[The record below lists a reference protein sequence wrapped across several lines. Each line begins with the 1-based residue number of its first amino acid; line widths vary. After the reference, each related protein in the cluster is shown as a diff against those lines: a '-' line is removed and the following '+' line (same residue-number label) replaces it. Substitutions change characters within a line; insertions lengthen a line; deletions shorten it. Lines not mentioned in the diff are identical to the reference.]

1 MESVPSIVTGILI
14 VPIDFYIKYNIET
27 YIKKEI
33 IRNRKEYPKYLNR
46 EKTQSQLQSIFS
58 KSESRFNMSARLL
71 APLFHFGTSVDG
83 LNISEKSDTSLFSA

>member
-1 MESVPSIVTGILI
+1 MESVSGIVAGILI

-46 EKTQSQLQSIFS
+46 EKTQSQLQNIFS
-58 KSESRFNMSARLL
+58 KSESRFNVSARLL
-71 APLFHFGTSVDG
+71 ALRSSLRSV
-83 LNISEKSDTSLFSA
+83 SC